1 MTRLWPFWGGIG
13 WGTSTAEGCAISTQS
28 RCAPMSLPPFAGGP
42 PLSLL
47 APFAVAFTAPTF
59 RHVLVLVS
67 GTILANG
74 RRTVTAALRAAG
86 LGDERRFTTYHRV
99 LNRGVWSALV
109 LSRLLL
115 DLLVRTFLAPDA
127 PLELVVDGTLVRR
140 RGRELA
146 WKGRFHDATRSQSG
160 HVVTSEGIHWV
171 CVMLLAPVPW
181 SRRRWALPFL
191 TIPTFTPAISAKLG
205 KPHRTAPKRTEGL
218 VRLIRRWQPD
228 RTIHLVGD
236 SGFAVLRLAH
246 VCGAARVRLVSRLV
260 LNAQLYDPPPVRP
273 TSTPGVKPKK
283 GPRQPKLCDRLDS
296 TTDAADHTA
305 WQRQTVAWYGRQRRP
320 LDVATGTAL
329 WHTDGCDPLPIRWVL
344 VRDPQGRLSPYALFC
359 TEQAVDALAI
369 LAAYL
374 QRWNVEVTFEEA
386 RAHLGLETQ
395 RQWTTRAVGRTTPCL
410 LGLFSVVVL
419 LAQAAHPDR
428 LPTRQAAWYLK
439 PEATFSD
446 ALATARRELWAACA
460 NQNSPA
466 LPGAPLLA
474 NPPAHLT
481 SFLVEAAC
489 YAA

>member
-1 MTRLWPFWGGIG
+1 MSP
-13 WGTSTAEGCAISTQS
+13 SPCASV
-28 RCAPMSLPPFAGGP
+28 P

-47 APFAVAFTAPTF
+47 TPFTVAFTAPTF

-67 GTILANG
+67 GTILASG
-74 RRTVTAALRAAG
+74 RRTVAAALRAVG

-99 LNRGVWSALV
+99 LNRGTWSALL

-115 DLLVRTFLAPDA
+115 DLLVRTFLAPDT

-140 RGRELA
+140 RGRKVA

-160 HVVTSEGIHWV
+160 HVVTSDGIHWV

-191 TIPTFTPAISAKLG
+191 AIPTFTQAISAKLG
-205 KPHRTAPKRTEGL
+205 KPHRTAPERTEVL

-236 SGFAVLRLAH
+236 SGFAVVRLAH

-260 LNAQLYDPPPVRP
+260 LNAQLYDPPRVRP
-273 TSTPGVKPKK
+273 ASTPGVKPKK
-283 GPRQPKLCDRLDS
+283 GPRQPKLVDRLDA
-296 TTDAADHTA
+296 TTGAAGHTA
-305 WQRQTVAWYGRQRRP
+305 WQRQVVAWYGHQRRL

-344 VRDPQGRLSPYALFC
+344 VRDLQGRLSPYALFC
-359 TEQAVDALAI
+359 TDQEVDTLLI

-374 QRWNVEVTFEEA
+374 QRLNVEVTLEEA

-410 LGLFSVVVL
+410 LGLVSVVVL
-419 LAQAAHPDR
+419 MAHAAHPDR
-428 LPTRQAAWYLK
+428 LPTRQSAWYDK
-439 PEATFSD
+439 PEPTFSD
-446 ALATARRELWAACA
+446 ALAAVRRHLWAACA

-466 LPGAPLLA
+466 PPGAPLLA
-474 NPPAHLT
+474 NPPPQLL
-481 SFLVEAAC
+481 SFLVDAAC

>member
-1 MTRLWPFWGGIG
+1 M
-13 WGTSTAEGCAISTQS
+13 STPRFAIV
-28 RCAPMSLPPFAGGP
+28 P

-47 APFAVAFTAPTF
+47 TPFAVAFTAPTF

-67 GTILANG
+67 GTILASG
-74 RRTVTAALRAAG
+74 RRTVAAALRAVG

-115 DLLVRTFLAPDA
+115 DLLVRTFLASDA
-127 PLELVVDGTLVRR
+127 PLELVVDGTLERR
-140 RGRELA
+140 RGRKVA

-160 HVVTSEGIHWV
+160 HVVTSDGIHWV

-191 TIPTFTPAISAKLG
+191 AIPTFTPATSAKLG
-205 KPHRTAPKRTEGL
+205 KPHRTAPERTERL
-218 VRLIRRWQPD
+218 VRLIRRWQPY
-228 RTIHLVGD
+228 RTIQVVGD

-260 LNAQLYDPPPVRP
+260 LNAQLYDPPRVRP
-273 TSTPGVKPKK
+273 ASTPGVKPKK
-283 GPRQPKLCDRLDS
+283 GPRQPKLVDRLDA
-296 TTDAADHTA
+296 TTVAGSHTA
-305 WQRQTVAWYGRQRRP
+305 WQRQVVAWYGHQQRL

-359 TEQAVDALAI
+359 TDQEVDATAI

-374 QRWNVEVTFEEA
+374 HRWNVEVTFEEA

-410 LGLFSVVVL
+410 LGLVSVIVL
-419 LAQAAHPDR
+419 MAHAAHPDR
-428 LPTRQAAWYLK
+428 LPTRRAAWYPK

-446 ALATARRELWAACA
+446 ALAAARRQLWATCV
-460 NQNSPA
+460 NRNSPSP
-466 LPGAPLLA
+466 PGTPLLS
-474 NPPAHLT
+474 NPPAQLF
-481 SFLVEAAC
+481 SFLVDAAC

>member
-1 MTRLWPFWGGIG
+1 MLT
-13 WGTSTAEGCAISTQS
+13 
-28 RCAPMSLPPFAGGP
+28 PPLAVVP

-47 APFAVAFTAPTF
+47 TPFAVAFTAPTF

-67 GTILANG
+67 GTILASG
-74 RRTVTAALRAAG
+74 RRTVAAALRAVG

-115 DLLVRTFLAPDA
+115 DLLGRTFLASDA
-127 PLELVVDGTLVRR
+127 PLELVVDGTLERR
-140 RGRELA
+140 RGRKVA

-160 HVVTSEGIHWV
+160 HVVTSDGVHWV

-205 KPHRTAPKRTEGL
+205 KPHRTAPERTEGL
-218 VRLIRRWQPD
+218 VHLIRRWQPH
-228 RTIHLVGD
+228 RTIQVVGD

-246 VCGAARVRLVSRLV
+246 VCGTARVRLVSRLV
-260 LNAQLYDPPPVRP
+260 LNAQLYDPPRVRP
-273 TSTPGVKPKK
+273 ASTPGVKPKK
-283 GPRQPKLCDRLDS
+283 GPRQPKLVDRLDA
-296 TTDAADHTA
+296 TTVAGSHTA
-305 WQRQTVAWYGRQRRP
+305 WQRQVVAWYGHQQRE

-359 TEQAVDALAI
+359 TDQAVDATAI

-374 QRWNVEVTFEEA
+374 HRWNVEVTFEEA

-410 LGLFSVVVL
+410 LGLFSVIVL
-419 LAQAAHPDR
+419 MAHAAHPVH
-428 LPTRQAAWYLK
+428 LPTRRAAWYPK

-446 ALATARRELWAACA
+446 ALAAARRQLWATCA
-460 NQNSPA
+460 TRNSPA
-466 LPGAPLLA
+466 PPGDPLLA
-474 NPPAHLT
+474 NPPAHLLR
-481 SFLVEAAC
+481 FLVDAAC